1 MSEKR
6 ARSDGRMRSDLG
18 LHRISCATAKVKGSL
33 RNAMQG
39 TTRKGLWIADTEGK
53 TGARDWEKREK
64 SENCHQMIRRDP
76 PYPLRSSETR
86 AQDRRNTL
94 PLSSHPSL
102 SRARQTEKN
111 PALFAQVQS
120 AASPPASFPRCTLC
134 VHARTVPGVS
144 GETLDHREPL
154 DVRKGTETRLKVG
167 ERPPTRIK
175 PGRGPDA
182 DRKRAERAKKQG

>member
-1 MSEKR
+1 MQSIRPR
-6 ARSDGRMRSDLG
+6 A
-18 LHRISCATAKVKGSL
+18 K
-33 RNAMQG
+33 
-39 TTRKGLWIADTEGK
+39 
-53 TGARDWEKREK
+53 
-64 SENCHQMIRRDP
+64 
-76 PYPLRSSETR
+76 
-86 AQDRRNTL
+86 DRCSAL
-94 PLSSHPSL
+94 LLSAHSSL
-102 SRARQTEKN
+102 SKARQTEKN

-175 PGRGPDA
+175 PERGPDA